1 MVHAGLHSEKKKNKT
16 APFEEPGIRKWAEGR
31 RGQVQVWL
39 RGTRKR
45 GSGNGRVW
53 MYFFQIMNCE
63 ERKRRLELGSRRGVE
78 KVLELIYM
86 PRRNT
91 YLKKEKI
98 GRVDK
103 NGDKMVKPLK
113 EGGWAGSQKDS
124 QM

>member
-1 MVHAGLHSEKKKNKT
+1 
-16 APFEEPGIRKWAEGR
+16 
-31 RGQVQVWL
+31 
-39 RGTRKR
+39 
-45 GSGNGRVW
+45 

-63 ERKRRLELGSRRGVE
+63 ERERRLELGSRRGVE
-78 KVLELIYM
+78 KVLEVIYM